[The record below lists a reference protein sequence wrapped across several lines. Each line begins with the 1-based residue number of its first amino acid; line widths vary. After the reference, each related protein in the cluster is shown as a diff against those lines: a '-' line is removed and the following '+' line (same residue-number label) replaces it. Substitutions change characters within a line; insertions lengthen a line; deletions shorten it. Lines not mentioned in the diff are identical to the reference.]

1 MNTVQ
6 VFISQG
12 WDSVQAAILAQMQ
25 PIIDAE
31 LARNPAQATD
41 QLPPE
46 VQALNDLVE
55 RYEQKWPEIMY
66 VKGGSRARKAMDC
79 VLRGDVVATGSDHRG
94 HDLWLVAGHQCS
106 KKGGWCSC
114 KDMQAPVFDGYGKL
128 CSHRLAVALKTNWHG
143 DKHPALLAYLQ
154 PVFDAVPGSYI
165 DLLVERDY
173 DYHGEGA
180 RARIAGYW
188 HHGIH
193 QHVRLTPAEVMP
205 VTLPQFQWVMEQ
217 LGWAMVELPLKLPGD
232 TDYYYRVAPKTA
244 DATLLTESIFW
255 HRGRTWRM
263 SDRERMRRFQLVELA
278 AHLEEWLN
286 APITIKLNNYE
297 AKRVT
302 ELRYRMSQES
312 MQAAEV
318 WAALPESLQN
328 AILENEGET
337 YAN

>member
-1 MNTVQ
+1 MDAIYFQ
-6 VFISQG
+6 QQG
-12 WDSVQAAILAQMQ
+12 WDPAQAAILAQIQ

-31 LARNPAQATD
+31 LARNPAQPAT
-41 QLPPE
+41 QLSPE
-46 VQALNDLVE
+46 VRALTELVE

-66 VKGGSRARKAMDC
+66 IKGGSRARKAMDY
-79 VLRGDVVATGSDHRG
+79 VLRGDLVATGSDHNG
-94 HDLWLVAGHQCS
+94 HDIWLVAGHQCS

-114 KDMQAPVFDGYGKL
+114 KDASAPVLDGYGKL
-128 CSHRLAVALKTNWHG
+128 CCHRLAVALKTNWYG

-154 PVFDAVPGSYI
+154 PICEAAPGAYV
-165 DLLVERDY
+165 DLLIERDY

-180 RARIAGYW
+180 RARVAGYW
-188 HHGIH
+188 HRGMH
-193 QHVRLTPAEVMP
+193 QHLRLTPAEVLS
-205 VTLPQFQWVMEQ
+205 VTLPQFQWVMQE
-217 LGWAMVELPLKLPGD
+217 LGWALVELPIKLPGD
-232 TDYYYRVAPKTA
+232 TDYYYRIAPTNS
-244 DATLLTESIFW
+244 DGLLLTESIFW
-255 HRGRTWRM
+255 RRGRTWRM
-263 SDRERMRRFQLVELA
+263 SDREQMRRFQLVELA
-278 AHLEEWLN
+278 AHLKEWIN

-328 AILENEGET
+328 AILDNEGVD